1 MSSTDYGFDGLDEY
15 AEIFER
21 AAREWPT
28 EFERLVLDIAHELQG
43 RLSSDLTPKDTG
55 HLRGSWTVGDI
66 VRKGGEYVVE
76 VYTDVEYADPVN
88 YGHRTTGGGYIPGA
102 HMMEISLAQVEERLP
117 SYLRAW
123 LQDFMAAHDL

>member
-15 AEIFER
+15 AEMFER
-21 AAREWPT
+21 AAREWPK
-28 EFERLVLDIAHELQG
+28 EFERIVLDIAHELQG

-55 HLRGSWTVGDI
+55 KLRGSWTVGDI
-66 VRKGGEYVVE
+66 VRKGGEYVIE

-88 YGHRTTGGGYIPGA
+88 YGHRTTSGGYVPGA
-102 HMMEISLAQVEERLP
+102 HMMEISLAQVEERMP

-123 LQDFMAAHDL
+123 LQDLWQPTDL